1 MTDDPTDEDED
12 GGGGYRLVG
21 EDERTPR
28 VLDRGI
34 TAQTGLDLN
43 VRFAE

>member
-12 GGGGYRLVG
+12 GGGGYRLFG
-21 EDERTPR
+21 ERTPR
-28 VLDRGI
+28 VSDRGV
-34 TAQTGLDLN
+34 TAQIGLDLN